1 MPVREI
7 RVSFW
12 RRDWFWALILVAFVF
27 IAYAQVFRAAF
38 IWDDESHLTQNP
50 CVVGPLGLKEI
61 WTTTQAV
68 YYPLVLTTFWALHKF
83 VGLNPLPY
91 HALNVLLHAV
101 SAILLWR
108 VLRLLHVRGAWLG
121 AALWALHPVMVQSV
135 AWVTELKNTQSCVFY
150 LLSILFFL
158 KWEDRG
164 GAISRAPQLGIGD
177 RRSLVFAL
185 SLFFF
190 LLSTLSK
197 PSVVMLPFVLALC
210 IWWMRGKIR
219 WRDALALAPFALI
232 SAVAS
237 AWTIWEQRFHARAV
251 GPDWV
256 QTFPERLII
265 AGKAIWFYLGKL
277 VWPHPLIFIYP
288 RWHVDS
294 SNVVAY
300 LPLMAAIA
308 ALIALWFVRTQLGR
322 ALFFAAA
329 YYAISLFPVLGFF
342 SVYFF
347 RYSFVSD
354 HFQYLASMG
363 PLALAGAGIATL
375 LGRFCGIP
383 DHFVSRPETVPRS
396 GNTIASPRRQLV
408 IGSALC
414 GILLVLLGFLTWRQ
428 TAEYHNLFALYT
440 ATLEKNPSCWM
451 AHYNLGIVLSQQRE
465 ADQAI
470 EHYRQAVALRPD
482 YAEAHYNLGRLLVE
496 RGQLND
502 AIAHYE
508 RAAAINPADA
518 EAQNNLGI
526 TLFGIGRADDAIAHY
541 QKALEIRPDYAESS
555 CNLANVLIAKGDFD
569 GAIVRYRACLA
580 VIPDQEEA
588 QYNFAS
594 ALLRTGRTDEAIVEY
609 QKVLQMHPESADSHA
624 NLGIAFL
631 TKGRTR
637 DAMAEY
643 TKALQI
649 APENLAALSN
659 LAWLLATSSDPT
671 LRNGSE
677 AVQLAER
684 ADSASSRSDKHPT
697 VLRILAAAYAEAG
710 QFAEAKETAQH
721 ALEAANIQ
729 GNTTLA
735 EALQSELALYDLGLP
750 YRK

>member
-7 RVSFW
+7 PVAFW
-12 RRDWFWALILVAFVF
+12 RRDWFWALLLIAFVF
-27 IAYAQVFRAAF
+27 IAYAQVFRADF
-38 IWDDESHLTQNP
+38 IWDDESHLTRNP

-83 VGLNPLPY
+83 FGLNPLPY
-91 HALNVLLHAV
+91 HLLNIFLHVA

-108 VLRLLHVRGAWLG
+108 ILQILRVRGAWLG

-158 KWEDRG
+158 KWEDQ
-164 GAISRAPQLGIGD
+164 GAAVARPPE
-177 RRSLVFAL
+177 RRTLVLAL
-185 SLFFF
+185 SLLFF
-190 LLSTLSK
+190 LLATLSK

-210 IWWMRGKIR
+210 IWWMRGRIR
-219 WRDALALAPFALI
+219 WRDTLALAPFALI
-232 SAVAS
+232 SVVAS

-251 GPDWV
+251 GPDWT

-288 RWHVDS
+288 RWDVDS
-294 SNVVAY
+294 SKVVAY
-300 LPLMAAIA
+300 LPLLVAIA
-308 ALIALWFVRTQLGR
+308 GLVALWFIHAKLGR
-322 ALFFAAA
+322 TLFFAAA
-329 YYAISLFPVLGFF
+329 YYVVSLFPVLGFF
-342 SVYFF
+342 SVFFF

-354 HFQYLASMG
+354 HFQYLASIG
-363 PLALAGAGIATL
+363 PLALTGAGIATL
-375 LGRFCGIP
+375 LGRFCETP
-383 DHFVSRPETVPRS
+383 ADFVSHPDTVPRL
-396 GNTIASPRRQLV
+396 GNTIASPRWRLFLS
-408 IGSALC
+408 GGLC
-414 GILLVLLGFLTWRQ
+414 GVLLVSLGFLTWRQ
-428 TAEYHNLFALYT
+428 TAQYHNLFALYT
-440 ATLEKNPSCWM
+440 ATLQKNPDCWM
-451 AHYNLGIVLSQQRE
+451 AHYNLGIVLSGQGE
-465 ADQAI
+465 GDQAI
-470 EHYRQAVALRPD
+470 DHYRQAVALRPD

-496 RGQLND
+496 HGQLND

-518 EAQNNLGI
+518 EAQNNLGV
-526 TLFGIGRADDAIAHY
+526 TLFGIGRTDDAIAHY
-541 QKALEIRPDYAESS
+541 KKALDIQPHHAEVS
-555 CNLANVLIAKGDFD
+555 CNLANALIAKDDFD
-569 GAIVRYRACLA
+569 GAIAQYKACLA
-580 VIPDQEEA
+580 AIPDQEEA
-588 QYNFAS
+588 QYNLAS

-609 QKVLQMHPESADSHA
+609 QKVLQMHPESADAHA
-624 NLGIAFL
+624 NLGIAWL
-631 TKGRTR
+631 TEGRVR

-649 APENLAALSN
+649 SPENLAALSN
-659 LAWLLATSSDPT
+659 LAWLLATSADSS

-684 ADSASSRSDKHPT
+684 ADSASSRSDKHPA

-729 GNTTLA
+729 GNTTLSN
-735 EALQSELALYDLGLP
+735 ALRDEIALYELGLP
-750 YRK
+750 YHKEAR